1 MSNQFTDPS
10 AFEDLPEVKVASRG
24 GFSIV
29 WIIPIVAAFVGGWLA
44 YKTISEMGPTIT
56 ITFRD
61 GEGLEAGKTKIK
73 YKAVDVGVVETVEI
87 SEDLS
92 RVIVTAIMQKE
103 TEAHLTTNTKFWIVR
118 PRVGF
123 SGISGLETLVSG
135 AYIDADPRPGDP
147 TLEFMGL
154 DDPPGV
160 TAFDEGT
167 QYQLI
172 AENLGSC
179 YPGAP
184 VFLRGIK
191 VGRILGHELAK
202 DNQSVFIDI
211 FIKAPYDYLVQN
223 TSRFWQ
229 RSGIEASVGAEGI
242 DVKVESLV
250 SVIAGGVAF
259 DTPIMAGGT
268 GEPSKQGTRFELFDS
283 YASIG
288 EAKYVRK
295 IPYLLHFDGS
305 VRGLSEGAPVEMMGI
320 KVGYVMDIAMKLD
333 PKTLNFE
340 VPVVIEIQP
349 DRILTPDVL
358 DALDQL
364 NAKEPYSVGR
374 MLVEDHGLRAQ
385 LQTGSL
391 LTGQLFVDLDFY
403 PDLPKMT
410 LNMDSKY
417 PEIPTVPSTLDEF
430 RRTATNV
437 LEELR
442 KLPLDKI
449 AHELLETLKGTKH
462 LANSPDL
469 TEAVRTFSATLED
482 VQRFTYDVD
491 QTVESLAKSTE
502 KTLAAARAALE
513 VADPNSPT
521 AVNLANTLD
530 ELAAAARSIR
540 VLADYL
546 EQHPESLVHGKN
558 E

>member
-1 MSNQFTDPS
+1 MTKEPDDQSS
-10 AFEDLPEVKVASRG
+10 LEELPEVAVAARG
-24 GFSIV
+24 GFSLV
-29 WIIPIVAAFVGGWLA
+29 WIIPLVAALIGGWLA

-56 ITFRD
+56 ITFKN

-73 YKAVDVGVVETVEI
+73 YKSVDVGTVETVEI

-92 RVIVTAIMQKE
+92 QVIVTAAMQKE
-103 TEAHLTTNTKFWIVR
+103 TEPHLTANTKFWVVR
-118 PRVGF
+118 PRLGF

-135 AYIDADPRPGDP
+135 AYIDADPRPG
-147 TLEFMGL
+147 ESARAFMGL
-154 DDPPGV
+154 DNPPGV
-160 TAFDEGT
+160 TAFEEGT

-172 AENLGSC
+172 AESLGSC

-191 VGRILGHELAK
+191 VGRILGHQLAN
-202 DNQSVFIDI
+202 DNQSVFMDV
-211 FIKAPYDYLVQN
+211 FIQAPHDLLVQD

-242 DVKVESLV
+242 DVKIESLV

-259 DTPIMAGGT
+259 DSPVMAGGA
-268 GEPSKQGTRFELFDS
+268 GKPSKPGTVFELFDS
-283 YASIG
+283 FSKIG

-305 VRGLSEGAPVEMMGI
+305 VRGLNVGAPVELKGI
-320 KVGYVMDIAMKLD
+320 KVGIVTDIAMKLD

-340 VPVVIEIQP
+340 VPVVIEIHP
-349 DRILTPDVL
+349 DRILTPDIL
-358 DALDQL
+358 EAIDKIDAE
-364 NAKEPYSVGR
+364 KPYSVGR

-410 LNMDSKY
+410 LLMTSKY

-430 RRTATNV
+430 RRTATNI

-442 KLPLDKI
+442 QLPLDKI
-449 AHELLETLKGTKH
+449 AHELLETLEGAKRLT
-462 LANSPDL
+462 NSPDL
-469 TEAVRTFSATLED
+469 MHAVQTLSATLED
-482 VQRFTYDVD
+482 VQKLTYDVN
-491 QTVESLAKSTE
+491 QTVGSLATSTE
-502 KTLAAARAALE
+502 KTLAAARAAFE
-513 VADPNSPT
+513 VVDPNSPT
-521 AVNLANTLD
+521 AVNLTNTLE
-530 ELAAAARSIR
+530 ELAEAARSIR

-546 EQHPESLVHGKN
+546 EQHPESLVHGKG